1 MQKTLSLLAIGVL
14 GAFASGAEGR
24 SFGALEFEACTLAP
38 EFSTQSVEAQC
49 TTLSVPEN
57 RAAPDG
63 RTIDLAIAWIPTEGE
78 PSEDPVFM
86 LAGGPGQSARDSYP
100 NVAPAFRDI
109 LRHRDVILV
118 DQRGTGGSHA
128 LTCRDEAGEGSF
140 TSAGDDSLEGAARF
154 ARECLAQLS
163 KESDARFY
171 TTGDAVADLES
182 VRQAL
187 GVATIN
193 LLGISYGTRVAQQYV
208 MRHPAQTRSV
218 ILDGVVPNSL
228 ALGSEHAK
236 NLDAALALQYAR
248 CGEIDAC
255 KGAFGDPKKNFET
268 LAAELREAPR
278 SVVFRDAVSGEM
290 REEQL
295 TYGHLAAV
303 IRLYSYSPMSA
314 AMLPLTL
321 HEAVNGRS
329 DALMA
334 QAQMLMGELGDQ
346 IQHGM
351 QLSVLCSEDAAGL
364 KVDPADAD
372 TVLGTQF
379 VEYSLAQ
386 CAVWPRG
393 DVAADFPTA
402 YAGDT
407 PVLLLS
413 GEFDPVTPPR
423 YGEAVAAA
431 WKGARHL
438 VLKGQGHN
446 VIGVGCMPKLAARF
460 IDTLDA
466 AELDASCLDSLNYT
480 PPFAGHFG
488 WEP

>member
-1 MQKTLSLLAIGVL
+1 MQRQLSFLAIGLL
-14 GAFASGAEGR
+14 GAFASTAQAR
-24 SFGALEFEACTLAP
+24 SFGSLEFEACTLAP
-38 EFSTQSVEAQC
+38 EFSTESVEAQC
-49 TTLSVPEN
+49 ATLSVPEN

-63 RTIDLAIAWIPTEGE
+63 RKIELAIAWVPREGE
-78 PSEDPVFM
+78 PSADPVFM

-100 NVAPAFRDI
+100 NVAPAFRDV
-109 LRHRDVILV
+109 LRQRDVILV
-118 DQRGTGGSHA
+118 DQRGTGGSNA
-128 LTCRDEAGEGSF
+128 LTCKDAAGENAF
-140 TSAGDDSLEGAARF
+140 TAADDQSLEGAARF
-154 ARECLAQLS
+154 ARECLAELN
-163 KESDARFY
+163 ERADPRFY

-187 GVATIN
+187 GVASIN

-208 MRHPAQTRSV
+208 MHHPAQARSV
-218 ILDGVVPNSL
+218 ILDGVVPNTL
-228 ALGSEHAK
+228 VLGSEHAK
-236 NLDAALALQYAR
+236 NLDAALALQFAR
-248 CGEIDAC
+248 CGEVAAC
-255 KGAFGDPKKNFET
+255 KDAFGDPKKNFEI
-268 LAAELREAPR
+268 LAAELRAAPR
-278 SVVFRDAVSGEM
+278 KVSFRDAVTGEM
-290 REEQL
+290 REEEL

-303 IRLYSYSPMSA
+303 IRLYSYSPMVA

-334 QAQMLMGELGDQ
+334 QAQMLMGQLGDQ

-351 QLSVLCSEDAAGL
+351 QLSVMCAEDAPAL
-364 KVDPADAD
+364 KADPADAN
-372 TVLGTQF
+372 TVLGTEF
-379 VEYSLAQ
+379 VDYSLAQ

-393 DVAADFPTA
+393 AVAGDFSTA

-423 YGEAVAAA
+423 YGDAVAAA
-431 WKGARHL
+431 WKGSRHL
-438 VLKGQGHN
+438 VLRGQGHN
-446 VIGVGCMPKLAARF
+446 VIGVGCAPKLIARF

-466 AELDASCLDSLNYT
+466 AELDATCLDSLNYT